1 MNKQDSTVLYELLQ
15 IASRQHY
22 EVVMMSSAVNVDLKE
37 LVEKGTR
44 ESAGFGF
51 VCRHL
56 LSAMNEVEKAERN
69 YFNAKSVYQS
79 RLQDVLAVLDNGGE

>member
-1 MNKQDSTVLYELLQ
+1 MNKQDSTALYELLQ

-22 EVVMMSSAVNVDLKE
+22 EIVMMSPAVNADLQE

-44 ESAGFGF
+44 EPAGFGF

-56 LSAMNEVEKAERN
+56 LSAMNEVKKAERN
-69 YFNAKSVYQS
+69 YLNAKSVYQS
-79 RLQDVLAVLDNGGE
+79 RLQDVLAVLENGGY